1 MKAIWFC
8 IPNKS
13 STISY
18 VQHLKISSEFYFSIL
33 EAALQRWSK
42 EKVLRKYVAN
52 LQKNT
57 HAEKR
62 FATLLKS
69 HFSMGVLLIPFP
81 KNTSGGLLLHFT
93 QVTLMFQRTE
103 GTIRR
108 YSTKKV
114 LLKILQNFHK
124 KTSES
129 EASSLQIYEK
139 RNSVTGVSLW
149 ILQNF

>member
-1 MKAIWFC
+1 
-8 IPNKS
+8 
-13 STISY
+13 
-18 VQHLKISSEFYFSIL
+18 
-33 EAALQRWSK
+33 
-42 EKVLRKYVAN
+42 
-52 LQKNT
+52 
-57 HAEKR
+57 
-62 FATLLKS
+62 
-69 HFSMGVLLIPFP
+69 MGVLLIPFP

-139 RNSVTGVSLW
+139 RNSVTGVSL
-149 ILQNF
+149 